1 MEAHMS
7 DLMTIYERLQNHYRM
22 DGWWPAQTPF
32 EVAVGAFLTQNT
44 NWNNVEKALANL
56 RAASALEIRT
66 LAEIPLP
73 QLEHLIRPSGF
84 FRQKAQRLQ
93 HFCRYVRDNHAGSL
107 DNLLQRDL
115 DETRSELLALIGIG
129 PETADSILLYA
140 GQRPSFVV
148 DSYTRRFLGRLGILT
163 GTEKYADIR
172 ALFMAEVKQDVPLY
186 QHYHALI
193 VTHCKERCRKSPWCE
208 TCLFTDICEYA
219 DQVA

>member
-1 MEAHMS
+1 MS
-7 DLMTIYERLQNHYRM
+7 TTIMQIYQRLCQGYHL
-22 DGWWPAQTPF
+22 DTWWPAQTPF

-56 RAASALEIRT
+56 REAKALDLNI
-66 LAEIPLP
+66 LAQMPVA
-73 QLEHLIRPSGF
+73 QLEQLIRPSGF

-93 HFCRYVRDNHAGSL
+93 HFCRYVLDHHAGSL
-107 DNLLQRDL
+107 ERLLQRDL
-115 DETRSELLALIGIG
+115 DETRSVLLALSGIG

-172 ALFMAEVKQDVPLY
+172 ALFMAEVKQEVSLY

-193 VTHCKERCRKSPWCE
+193 VTHCKEHCRKSPRCE
-208 TCLFTDICEYA
+208 TCLFTDICDYA
-219 DQVA
+219 GQVA